1 MFVDYVKIR
10 LKAGDGGDGSRS
22 FRREKYIPDGG
33 PDGGDGGRGGS
44 VYFKVDK
51 DQNTLQRFRHNKLYR
66 AEDGKAGAGQKKNG
80 KSGEDLT
87 VLVPKGT
94 VILNTEG
101 KVIADIS
108 EDDKETL
115 ILKGGK
121 GGLGNVHFKNS
132 TRRAPNFAIAGEKT
146 DEVEVIL
153 ELRSLADVGLLGFP
167 NAGKSTFLSVSTKAR
182 PRIGDYPFTT
192 LTPNLGVVEN
202 VRGKSFVIADIP
214 GIIEGASN
222 GAGLGLKF
230 LRHID
235 RCKLLLHVVDSTGIE
250 GDPVE
255 KVKILNDELKK
266 YSDKTGLKKQIL
278 CINKIDVNNEE
289 NIKAL
294 EEYAKAENIEYFKI
308 SGATNTGINE
318 LLEHV
323 AKRLEELPKEEIE
336 ITDTIY
342 KLDESEGFKIHIEE
356 KKGEKVFILSGKTVE
371 RLLGRI
377 NVNDNESM
385 HYFHMMLERL
395 GITKALKAKGI
406 KEGDTINILDYF
418 FEWYE

>member
-51 DQNTLQRFRHNKLYR
+51 DQNTLQIFRHNKLYR

-230 LRHID
+230 LRHVD

-385 HYFHMMLERL
+385 HYFHLMLERL